1 MITFQQSQ
9 ALTSNFE
16 SFWSTVHSVEITEI
30 YYHTYFFSILHG
42 LGRLTGPPRFWIF
55 FIGKAFLA
63 IFCHF
68 LPFLAIFDHFL
79 AIFSPRH
86 YLRDRQTCNTANTL
100 HEAGHFRYRASTLRC
115 DQNQIL
121 SVSSTF

>member
-1 MITFQQSQ
+1 M
-9 ALTSNFE
+9 NFIMF
-16 SFWSTVHSVEITEI
+16 S
-30 YYHTYFFSILHG
+30 FFSILHG

-55 FIGKAFLA
+55 FIGKAFFG
-63 IFCHF
+63 IFR
-68 LPFLAIFDHFL
+68 LFLAIFNNFWLFLAIIDHFL

-121 SVSSTF
+121 SVSTILEYSHCQKSWSEIQFLL